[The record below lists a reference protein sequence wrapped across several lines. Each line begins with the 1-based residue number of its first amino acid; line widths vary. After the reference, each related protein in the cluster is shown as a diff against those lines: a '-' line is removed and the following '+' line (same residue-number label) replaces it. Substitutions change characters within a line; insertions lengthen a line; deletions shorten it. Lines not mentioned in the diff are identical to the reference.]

1 MNRASLGEYET
12 NDGASLQSSD
22 DDDMGDY
29 DYNIETNT
37 IVKTRHRNSVKAS
50 SRRSLYSKRH
60 YSCAVEPRAG
70 SLGFKKIPTQDL
82 IKMLIKRESKRKD
95 LIVKSGKK

>member
-1 MNRASLGEYET
+1 MRVKPMRGGLNIFQNVSALRKDDTGNRASLGEYET

-37 IVKTRHRNSVKAS
+37 IVKTRHHNSVKAS
-50 SRRSLYSKRH
+50 SRRS
-60 YSCAVEPRAG
+60 
-70 SLGFKKIPTQDL
+70 F
-82 IKMLIKRESKRKD
+82 
-95 LIVKSGKK
+95 